1 MDRGAWWATV
11 PEGHNESNTT
21 QGLNN
26 SRKTKKFFSLF
37 LTFPLII
44 KL

>member
-1 MDRGAWWATV
+1 MGYS
-11 PEGHNESNTT
+11 PQGHKELETT

-26 SRKTKKFFSLF
+26 SRKTKTFFSLF
-37 LTFPLII
+37 LNFPLII

>member
-1 MDRGAWWATV
+1 MGYSPIGSQRV
-11 PEGHNESNTT
+11 KHNSGTK
-21 QGLNN
+21 QL
-26 SRKTKKFFSLF
+26 KKKKFFSLF